1 MSLAPVSPVG
11 ETTEQRVE
19 RLLRRWRA
27 ETAVLSS
34 SAQITGHP
42 AYQEL
47 VSLGEA
53 ALPFLFRD
61 MEHTLD
67 GHLSKALAV
76 ITGSQP
82 IPPEQRGQIRKIA
95 ETWLIWA
102 REHGYQW

>member
-11 ETTEQRVE
+11 ETMEQRVE

-53 ALPFLFRD
+53 ALRP
-61 MEHTLD
+61 
-67 GHLSKALAV
+67 
-76 ITGSQP
+76 
-82 IPPEQRGQIRKIA
+82 
-95 ETWLIWA
+95 
-102 REHGYQW
+102 